1 MRALKEGEKKGKKEG
16 RKRGQ
21 RPLTKTIEL
30 FIESSLSLSL
40 LKAPCVLTAWYSVTL
55 SFFLSFFF
63 LPSLPDGAMEHT
75 PSALIASPNG
85 VSCQAP
91 LLEFCHSPSKA
102 ASANLSDH
110 GSVRLSWRGAQG
122 QHSTAVLNQWH
133 RTVAVHTG
141 LLRTL
146 TNRLNSICSGQ

>member
-1 MRALKEGEKKGKKEG
+1 
-16 RKRGQ
+16 
-21 RPLTKTIEL
+21 
-30 FIESSLSLSL
+30 
-40 LKAPCVLTAWYSVTL
+40 
-55 SFFLSFFF
+55 
-63 LPSLPDGAMEHT
+63 MEHT

-133 RTVAVHTG
+133 KTVAVHTG